1 MQFQD
6 RKLLPIFEKIK
17 NDENINKQE
26 ALHILHSPFP
36 LEIAFLARFIKLKKS
51 QKKVYYVINKHIN
64 YTNIC
69 ISRCRFCAYS
79 KNAGDEDSYVLKH
92 KEILEDIASAG
103 KNLKEVHIVGGLHPN
118 LPFSYYTDMLKSIK
132 KNFSYVQIKAFTAV
146 EIAHFANLYNMTFEQ
161 VLKDLKTAGL
171 DSMPGG
177 GAEIF
182 SERARE
188 ILFPNKIGYKQWLEI
203 HRIAHEMN
211 ITTNA
216 TMLFGHIETEQEI
229 VEHLFKLRDLQAETG
244 GFLCF
249 IPLPFHPWNT
259 IFEGKIKKATALRE
273 LKIIALS
280 RIILNNFPHIKAY
293 WIMLSPQVSQIA
305 LNFGADDMDGT
316 IHKERITH
324 AAGATSPWGLEEDT
338 IRNLIKKSDF
348 VPVKRDAL
356 YNEYR

>member
-1 MQFQD
+1 MQFKD
-6 RKLLPIFEKIK
+6 ERLIPIFEKIK
-17 NDENINKQE
+17 NGGNINKQE

-36 LEIAFLARFIKLKKS
+36 LEVAFMARYVKLKKS

-79 KNAGDEDSYVLKH
+79 KDAGDRDGYTLSLD
-92 KEILEDIASAG
+92 EILKDIASAG
-103 KNLKEVHIVGGLHPN
+103 KRLREVHIVGGLHPH
-118 LPFSYYTDMLKSIK
+118 LRFSYYTSMLENIK
-132 KNFSYVQIKAFTAV
+132 KNFPYVQIKAFTAV
-146 EIAHFANLYNMTFEQ
+146 EIAHFANLYGMTFKQ
-161 VLKDLKTAGL
+161 VLEELRNAGL

-182 SERARE
+182 SERVRKK
-188 ILFPNKIGYKQWLEI
+188 LFPRKIGYEQWSEI
-203 HRIAHEMN
+203 HRIAHSMN
-211 ITTNA
+211 IPTNA
-216 TMLFGHIETEQEI
+216 TMLFGHIETEEEV
-229 VEHLFKLRDLQAETG
+229 VEHLFKLRDLQDETG

-259 IFEGKIKKATALRE
+259 IFEGKIKKATALKE

-316 IHKERITH
+316 ICEERITH
-324 AAGATSPWGLEEDT
+324 AAGAITPSGLKENT
-338 IRNLIKKSDF
+338 IRNLIKKSGF
-348 VPVKRDAL
+348 VPMERDAL
-356 YNEYR
+356 YHEYG

>member
-1 MQFQD
+1 MQFRD
-6 RKLLPIFEKIK
+6 RKLSFLFEKIK
-17 NDENINKQE
+17 NNENINKQE
-26 ALHILHSPFP
+26 ALLILHSPFP
-36 LEIAFLARFIKLKKS
+36 LEIAFLARYIKLKKF

-69 ISRCRFCAYS
+69 ISRCKFCAYS
-79 KNAGDEDSYVLKH
+79 KNAGDRDSYTLSLE
-92 KEILEDIASAG
+92 EILKDIASAG
-103 KNLKEVHIVGGLHPN
+103 KRLREVHIVGGLHPH
-118 LPFSYYTDMLKSIK
+118 LKFSYYTSMLENIK
-132 KNFSYVQIKAFTAV
+132 KKFPYVQIKAFTAV
-146 EIAHFANLYNMTFEQ
+146 EIAHFADLYNMTFKQ
-161 VLKDLKTAGL
+161 VLENLKNAGL

-182 SERARE
+182 SERVRK
-188 ILFPNKIGYKQWLEI
+188 ILFLNKIGYKQWLEI
-203 HRIAHEMN
+203 HRIAHNMN
-211 ITTNA
+211 IPTNA
-216 TMLFGHIETEQEI
+216 TMLFGHIETEEEI
-229 VEHLFKLRDLQAETG
+229 IEHLFKLRELQNETK

-259 IFEGKIKKATALRE
+259 IFENKIKKATALKE

-324 AAGATSPWGLEEDT
+324 AAGATSPWGLEENT
-338 IRNLIKKSDF
+338 IKNLIKKSGF
-348 VPVKRDAL
+348 IPIERDAL
-356 YNEYR
+356 YHEYR